1 MYLKDYI
8 DKYKD
13 ENLTKETFFGP
24 DAALLALFS
33 LCDLSNIIPPNKAI
47 KFKDAMIKQNE
58 IHKTKKLGLLL
69 PLSITHA
76 LEEAS
81 ISKRYRS
88 IKIHDSYTYINEDEI
103 TQTTIFQMDLKD
115 DTTVV
120 VFGGTDDTIVGWK
133 EDYDLIY
140 GEVAPCLKHSLDY
153 VNTRLR
159 SDRKYIFVGHS
170 KGGMEALYAGL
181 LYEKYQHNV
190 LEIISLDGPGFVD
203 SILETLNKSP
213 YKHKARLIVPDG
225 SVVGRIF
232 KQPIDYTIVY
242 SNEYGLL
249 QHNPLSW
256 KILGHEFGVV
266 PSFREGTEKLSKTIN
281 ETAATFS
288 VEELKEF
295 EKDFFDTLSSGGS
308 KCLLDTPFHFFSIQK
323 AFVSLSLK
331 QKKLFLKFMSYIID
345 SRLVSKDIMFPSI
358 RIKYNKDKQD

>member
-1 MYLKDYI
+1 MANGISSGDNAWRRI
-8 DKYKD
+8 
-13 ENLTKETFFGP
+13 
-24 DAALLALFS
+24 AV
-33 LCDLSNIIPPNKAI
+33 
-47 KFKDAMIKQNE
+47 DAMSEADRAKSANIGSDMNSMINRAIENADNIQRA
-58 IHKTKKLGLLL
+58 IDD
-69 PLSITHA
+69 SIEDA
-76 LEEAS
+76 KEAA
-81 ISKRYRS
+81 KP
-88 IKIHDSYTYINEDEI
+88 T
-103 TQTTIFQMDLKD
+103 
-115 DTTVV
+115 
-120 VFGGTDDTIVGWK
+120 
-133 EDYDLIY
+133 
-140 GEVAPCLKHSLDY
+140 ALDY

>member
-1 MYLKDYI
+1 M
-8 DKYKD
+8 
-13 ENLTKETFFGP
+13 
-24 DAALLALFS
+24 
-33 LCDLSNIIPPNKAI
+33 
-47 KFKDAMIKQNE
+47 
-58 IHKTKKLGLLL
+58 
-69 PLSITHA
+69 
-76 LEEAS
+76 
-81 ISKRYRS
+81 
-88 IKIHDSYTYINEDEI
+88 
-103 TQTTIFQMDLKD
+103 
-115 DTTVV
+115 
-120 VFGGTDDTIVGWK
+120 
-133 EDYDLIY
+133 
-140 GEVAPCLKHSLDY
+140 
-153 VNTRLR
+153 
-159 SDRKYIFVGHS
+159 
-170 KGGMEALYAGL
+170 
-181 LYEKYQHNV
+181 
-190 LEIISLDGPGFVD
+190 
-203 SILETLNKSP
+203 

>member
-1 MYLKDYI
+1 MISLNSL
-8 DKYKD
+8 
-13 ENLTKETFFGP
+13 ERV
-24 DAALLALFS
+24 LFS
-33 LCDLSNIIPPNKAI
+33 VNR
-47 KFKDAMIKQNE
+47 
-58 IHKTKKLGLLL
+58 L
-69 PLSITHA
+69 P
-76 LEEAS
+76 
-81 ISKRYRS
+81 
-88 IKIHDSYTYINEDEI
+88 
-103 TQTTIFQMDLKD
+103 
-115 DTTVV
+115 
-120 VFGGTDDTIVGWK
+120 
-133 EDYDLIY
+133 
-140 GEVAPCLKHSLDY
+140 
-153 VNTRLR
+153 
-159 SDRKYIFVGHS
+159 
-170 KGGMEALYAGL
+170 
-181 LYEKYQHNV
+181 
-190 LEIISLDGPGFVD
+190 D